1 MPYSNRIKT
10 LEESYR
16 LVESQIASMEKLENV
31 DTKKLDY
38 LQQCKNKYLLQLRDL
53 RKAQYEA
60 TQEVDFG
67 DDR

>member
-16 LVESQIASMEKLENV
+16 LVDTQIESLNKLGGDQEKI
-31 DTKKLDY
+31 KKLTEF
-38 LQQCKNKYLLQLRDL
+38 KNKYLIELRDL
-53 RKAQYEA
+53 RRAQYEH
-60 TQEVDFG
+60 TQIIDFG